1 MSYIHTPVVMR
12 GMDGHLSVSFTHLP
26 KGRLSQEGIS
36 LVLRMERF

>member
-1 MSYIHTPVVMR
+1 MSYIHTPHYDR
-12 GMDGHLSVSFTHLP
+12 GMDGHLSVSFLPLP